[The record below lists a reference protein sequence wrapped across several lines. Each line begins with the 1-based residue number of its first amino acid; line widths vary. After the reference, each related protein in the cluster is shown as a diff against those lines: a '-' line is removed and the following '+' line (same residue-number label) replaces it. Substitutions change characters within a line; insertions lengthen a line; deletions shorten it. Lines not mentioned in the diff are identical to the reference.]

1 MSLELGGGNRDR
13 FKYDFNY
20 CIYYTEY
27 CNYSDYLNAGGNL
40 QVLARSPEQ
49 QILTGAKIRDVPW
62 KECL

>member
-27 CNYSDYLNAGGNL
+27 CNYSDYLNAGGEIC
-40 QVLARSPEQ
+40 RSW
-49 QILTGAKIRDVPW
+49 RDRRSSRYLLGQ
-62 KECL
+62 K

>member
-27 CNYSDYLNAGGNL
+27 CNYSDYLNAGG
-40 QVLARSPEQ
+40 
-49 QILTGAKIRDVPW
+49 
-62 KECL
+62 